1 MSKDKRSFFE
11 RLTGA
16 VAVEDEMEEQE
27 EQLPSRTL
35 SLAKSG
41 KEGRGS
47 KRSVNT
53 PASAA
58 PVASFNEAGEAE
70 AELTVDVYQTPSD
83 LYIQTMIA
91 GVKSEDLDISISRET
106 VTIKGKRGT
115 ESTVN
120 EENYFVREL
129 YWGAFS
135 RTIVLPQEIEVEE
148 AEATEKN
155 GLLTIKLPKIDKD
168 RQTKLRVRSV

>member
-1 MSKDKRSFFE
+1 MSKDKKSFFE

-53 PASAA
+53 RRC
-58 PVASFNEAGEAE
+58 VQN
-70 AELTVDVYQTPSD
+70 
-83 LYIQTMIA
+83 
-91 GVKSEDLDISISRET
+91 LDRT
-106 VTIKGKRGT
+106 VTTIRVFHVHRIPV
-115 ESTVN
+115 STAM
-120 EENYFVREL
+120 
-129 YWGAFS
+129 G
-135 RTIVLPQEIEVEE
+135 
-148 AEATEKN
+148 
-155 GLLTIKLPKIDKD
+155 
-168 RQTKLRVRSV
+168 